1 LIQKRFA
8 SKLESKLARYAL
20 AGSAVLAAPAAAN
33 ASIIY
38 NTGSPTG
45 LPATIQTGSTTSIDI
60 SLDGTITDFT
70 LAVNT
75 TPQASVSGPV
85 TTLFLANGDGP
96 EALASGTLID
106 VSTATTLGGGNL
118 FSIVGFDKSGNW
130 QSTGAP
136 VQAYLGVAFDI
147 SGSTH
152 YGWAQLIVD
161 AVIFPGS
168 GASISLIDYAY
179 EDQAGV
185 GIEAGTTADAVPEP
199 STLGLF
205 ALGAAGVIALRRK
218 RQNAQS

>member
-1 LIQKRFA
+1 LTQKRFA

-38 NTGSPTG
+38 NTGSPAG
-45 LPATIQTGSTTSIDI
+45 LPANITTGATTSLNV

-75 TPQASVSGPV
+75 NPQASVSGPG
-85 TTLFLANGDGP
+85 TTSFVVDIDGP
-96 EALASGTLID
+96 EALTLGTLINGSS
-106 VSTATTLGGGNL
+106 VLGSTGNL
-118 FSIVGFDKSGNW
+118 FSISGPTKSGNW
-130 QSTGAP
+130 QSTDTP

-152 YGWAQLIVD
+152 YGWAQLTVD
-161 AVIFPGS
+161 ANFGFPS
-168 GASISLIDYAY
+168 NASITLIDYAY
-179 EDQAGV
+179 ESQAGV
-185 GIEAGTTADAVPEP
+185 GIEAGATASAVPEP

-205 ALGAAGVIALRRK
+205 ALGAAGVMALRRK
-218 RQNAQS
+218 RQKAQN